1 MLVFVYELFLIRP
14 MFSVSF
20 SFCVIQVSG
29 VGVLDS
35 FWDSRVLAWVV
46 G

>member
-1 MLVFVYELFLIRP
+1 MSSFFIVP
-14 MFSVSF
+14 AFSASF
-20 SFCVIQVSG
+20 SFCAIQVSG